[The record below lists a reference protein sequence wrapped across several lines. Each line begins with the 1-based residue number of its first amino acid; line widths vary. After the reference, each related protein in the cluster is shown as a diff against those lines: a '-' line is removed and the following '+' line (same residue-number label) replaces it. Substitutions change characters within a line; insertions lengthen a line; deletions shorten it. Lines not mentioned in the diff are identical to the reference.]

1 MGFLGFHGFLG
12 DFHGDV
18 MVISADS
25 PSKTQP
31 LGERAKGLTRGKPAE
46 WKGSKEIKYCFFM
59 HLVCHRSGMIM
70 SCWSFVYSLL
80 QMICWSFSIGSTRRG
95 KPHPQTRPKPCHGL
109 GDNLTTGDYFHLL
122 RTTSLGKTFPL
133 WCGGLRWRSDHRKTR
148 GLCHLFGRCHVRG
161 SMSPAAMLWC
171 GAYLLP
177 AGKGEYLS
185 SGERNPSVSMP
196 QVSAADC
203 ILPRA
208 GKNTLWFCGHFRKTW
223 ECMDLESYGTHSS
236 LSQTESLEKS
246 LRTNNYTP
254 TKD

>member
-1 MGFLGFHGFLG
+1 MGFHGF
-12 DFHGDV
+12 HGCC
-18 MVISADS
+18 SRWAA
-25 PSKTQP
+25 
-31 LGERAKGLTRGKPAE
+31 RAKGLTRGKPAE
-46 WKGSKEIKYCFFM
+46 WKGGKEIKYCFFL
-59 HLVCHRSGMIM
+59 HLVCHRSGM

-80 QMICWSFSIGSTRRG
+80 QMICWSFSIGSTRSG

-122 RTTSLGKTFPL
+122 RTTSFGNTFPL
-133 WCGGLRWRSDHRKTR
+133 WCGGPRWRSDHRKTR
-148 GLCHLFGRCHVRG
+148 GLCHLLGRCHVRG

-177 AGKGEYLS
+177 AGKGENLS

-196 QVSAADC
+196 QVSAADSADC

-223 ECMDLESYGTHSS
+223 EWMDLQCEAPQ
-236 LSQTESLEKS
+236 L
-246 LRTNNYTP
+246 
-254 TKD
+254 